1 MSIIECNDIFC
12 SCLKHISIC
21 FYGESILLKA
31 ESFAKVVFI
40 SKRFMSF
47 YLFFLDFIGNAEIYI

>member
-1 MSIIECNDIFC
+1 MNAMIFFVRV
-12 SCLKHISIC
+12 SNTISIC

-31 ESFAKVVFI
+31 ESFAKVAFI

-47 YLFFLDFIGNAEIYI
+47 ILFFLDFIGNAEIYI